1 MPTANEVYFDAA
13 LRRAVQVRR
22 FQTGEVKRMLALL
35 EEADR
40 ELVAKIRRRVG
51 KVGTFRTKRFKALLK
66 SVREDRD
73 LLMRRFRAELN
84 SDLPKFARVEA
95 DAELKIIETAIP
107 VEVSFASVD
116 LNQLR
121 SAISAK
127 PFEGRLLREWHQSLQ
142 MADRRRLEQAIRLGV
157 VQGESVPTM
166 VQRLAG
172 TRANRFRDG
181 VLSITRRNAEAVVR
195 TAVNHTSNQARQ
207 LVHEANS
214 DIITGEMWVATLDG
228 RTTLICSGRDG
239 KVAPVGANPLPPD
252 ADPLLP
258 PDARPPAHVG
268 CRSVMVAIFGDQ
280 FVAPERPYVRDTR
293 TGQRRQ
299 LDFRREARRT
309 GRSVKDVR
317 QEWVDR
323 NIGRVPAKTSYQQW
337 LSRQPAAFQDQVLGR
352 TKGALFR
359 RGGVRID
366 QFTDRAGNELTLSQ
380 LARSEPTAFME
391 AGLDPSEFL
400 S

>member
-1 MPTANEVYFDAA
+1 
-13 LRRAVQVRR
+13 
-22 FQTGEVKRMLALL
+22 
-35 EEADR
+35 
-40 ELVAKIRRRVG
+40 
-51 KVGTFRTKRFKALLK
+51 
-66 SVREDRD
+66 
-73 LLMRRFRAELN
+73 
-84 SDLPKFARVEA
+84 
-95 DAELKIIETAIP
+95 
-107 VEVSFASVD
+107 
-116 LNQLR
+116 
-121 SAISAK
+121 
-127 PFEGRLLREWHQSLQ
+127 
-142 MADRRRLEQAIRLGV
+142 
-157 VQGESVPTM
+157 
-166 VQRLAG
+166 
-172 TRANRFRDG
+172 
-181 VLSITRRNAEAVVR
+181 
-195 TAVNHTSNQARQ
+195 
-207 LVHEANS
+207 
-214 DIITGEMWVATLDG
+214 
-228 RTTLICSGRDG
+228 
-239 KVAPVGANPLPPD
+239 
-252 ADPLLP
+252 
-258 PDARPPAHVG
+258 
-268 CRSVMVAIFGDQ
+268 MVAIFGDQ